1 MLFFLASP
9 LLPLI
14 CISYPTGISTAN
26 PNGIVSDFPA
36 LIVIG
41 TVVLILGGT
50 SVGDINPVIEL
61 VFGIIEAIGLLVIA
75 IGKLLQK
82 KATTN
87 K

>member
-1 MLFFLASP
+1 MKDFFNQLWVK
-9 LLPLI
+9 
-14 CISYPTGISTAN
+14 
-26 PNGIVSDFPA
+26 IVA
-36 LIVIG
+36 WVMIIIG
-41 TVVLILGGT
+41 TAVLILGGT
-50 SVGDINPVIEL
+50 STGDINQVIEL